1 MENTIFI
8 EKSYIV
14 SSILYFKRKFL
25 GKNFVTIE
33 ELNYVSSKLE
43 QDMNNHNINAI
54 ILDEID
60 NYYFDISDVIKVD
73 VIKVNVSNGLSLE
86 NLISRYQGYL
96 SLEILLLIWN
106 EKIIL
111 NYLYEFK
118 MLDDRKIFDAFENL
132 GIGSR

>member
-60 NYYFDISDVIKVD
+60 NYYFDISDVIKV
-73 VIKVNVSNGLSLE
+73 NVSNGLSIE

-96 SLEILLLIWN
+96 SLEILSLIWN

-111 NYLYEFK
+111 NYLYKFK
-118 MLDDRKIFDAFENL
+118 MLDDRKIFDVFENL

>member
-1 MENTIFI
+1 MENIIFI

-60 NYYFDISDVIKVD
+60 NYYFDISDVIKV
-73 VIKVNVSNGLSLE
+73 NVSNDLSLE

-96 SLEILLLIWN
+96 SLEILSLIWN

>member
-60 NYYFDISDVIKVD
+60 NYYFDISDVIKV
-73 VIKVNVSNGLSLE
+73 NVSNDLSLE

-96 SLEILLLIWN
+96 SLEILSLIWN

-118 MLDDRKIFDAFENL
+118 MLDDRKIFDAFDNL

>member
-60 NYYFDISDVIKVD
+60 NYYFDISDVIKV
-73 VIKVNVSNGLSLE
+73 NVSNSLSLE

-96 SLEILLLIWN
+96 SLEILSLIWN

-118 MLDDRKIFDAFENL
+118 MLDDRKIFDVFENL
-132 GIGSR
+132 DIGSR

>member
-1 MENTIFI
+1 MENIIFI
-8 EKSYIV
+8 DKSYIV

-60 NYYFDISDVIKVD
+60 NYYFDISA

-96 SLEILLLIWN
+96 SLEILSLIWN

>member
-14 SSILYFKRKFL
+14 SSILYFKREFL
-25 GKNFVTIE
+25 GNNFVTIE

-60 NYYFDISDVIKVD
+60 NYYFDISDVIKV
-73 VIKVNVSNGLSLE
+73 NVSNGLSLE

-96 SLEILLLIWN
+96 SLEILSLIWN

-111 NYLYEFK
+111 NYLYKFK
-118 MLDDRKIFDAFENL
+118 MLDDRKIFDVFENS

>member
-14 SSILYFKRKFL
+14 SSILYFKREFL

-60 NYYFDISDVIKVD
+60 NYYFDISDVIKV
-73 VIKVNVSNGLSLE
+73 NVSNGLSIE

-96 SLEILLLIWN
+96 SLEILSLIWN

-118 MLDDRKIFDAFENL
+118 MLDDRKIFDAFENS

>member
-43 QDMNNHNINAI
+43 QDMNNHTINAI

-60 NYYFDISDVIKVD
+60 NYYFDISD

-96 SLEILLLIWN
+96 SLEILSLIWN

-118 MLDDRKIFDAFENL
+118 MFDDRKIFDAFENL

>member
-60 NYYFDISDVIKVD
+60 NYYFDISDVIKV
-73 VIKVNVSNGLSLE
+73 NVSNGLSLE

-96 SLEILLLIWN
+96 SLEILSLIWN

-132 GIGSR
+132 GIKSR

>member
-25 GKNFVTIE
+25 GNNFVTIE

-60 NYYFDISDVIKVD
+60 NYYFDISDVIKV
-73 VIKVNVSNGLSLE
+73 NVSNGLSIE
-86 NLISRYQGYL
+86 NLISHNQGYL
-96 SLEILLLIWN
+96 SLEILSLIWN

-118 MLDDRKIFDAFENL
+118 MLDDRKIFDAFENS

>member
-14 SSILYFKRKFL
+14 SSILYFKREFL
-25 GKNFVTIE
+25 GNNFVTIE

-60 NYYFDISDVIKVD
+60 NYYFDISDI
-73 VIKVNVSNGLSLE
+73 IKVNVSNGLSLE

-96 SLEILLLIWN
+96 SLEILSLIWN

>member
-60 NYYFDISDVIKVD
+60 NYYFDISDVIKV
-73 VIKVNVSNGLSLE
+73 NVSNGLSLE

-96 SLEILLLIWN
+96 SLEILSLIWN

-118 MLDDRKIFDAFENL
+118 MFDDRKIFDAFENL

>member
-25 GKNFVTIE
+25 GNNFVTIE

-60 NYYFDISDVIKVD
+60 NYYFDISDVIKV
-73 VIKVNVSNGLSLE
+73 NVSNGLSLE

-96 SLEILLLIWN
+96 SLEILSLIWN

-111 NYLYEFK
+111 NYLYKFK
-118 MLDDRKIFDAFENL
+118 MLDDRKIFDVFENS

>member
-60 NYYFDISDVIKVD
+60 NYYFDISDVIKV
-73 VIKVNVSNGLSLE
+73 NVSNSLSLE

-96 SLEILLLIWN
+96 SLEILSLIWN

-118 MLDDRKIFDAFENL
+118 MLDDRKIFDVFENL

>member
-60 NYYFDISDVIKVD
+60 NYYFDISDVIKV
-73 VIKVNVSNGLSLE
+73 NVSNGLSLE

-96 SLEILLLIWN
+96 SLEILSLIWN

-111 NYLYEFK
+111 NYLYKFK
-118 MLDDRKIFDAFENL
+118 MLDDRKIFDVFENL

>member
-60 NYYFDISDVIKVD
+60 NYYFDISDVIKV
-73 VIKVNVSNGLSLE
+73 NVSNDLSLE

-96 SLEILLLIWN
+96 SLEILSLIWN
-106 EKIIL
+106 QKIIL

>member
-25 GKNFVTIE
+25 GNNFVTIE

-60 NYYFDISDVIKVD
+60 NYYFDISDVIKV
-73 VIKVNVSNGLSLE
+73 NVSNGLSIE

-96 SLEILLLIWN
+96 SLEILSLIWN

>member
-43 QDMNNHNINAI
+43 QDMNNHNTNAI

-60 NYYFDISDVIKVD
+60 NYYFDISD

-96 SLEILLLIWN
+96 SLEILSLIWN

-118 MLDDRKIFDAFENL
+118 MLDDRKIFDVFENL

>member
-25 GKNFVTIE
+25 GNNFVTIE

-60 NYYFDISDVIKVD
+60 NYYFDISDVIKV
-73 VIKVNVSNGLSLE
+73 NVSNGLSLE

-96 SLEILLLIWN
+96 SLEILSLIWN

>member
-60 NYYFDISDVIKVD
+60 NYYFDISDVIKV
-73 VIKVNVSNGLSLE
+73 NVSNGLSLE

-96 SLEILLLIWN
+96 SLEILSLIWN

-132 GIGSR
+132 DIGSR

>member
-25 GKNFVTIE
+25 EKNFVTIE

-60 NYYFDISDVIKVD
+60 NYYFDISDVIKV
-73 VIKVNVSNGLSLE
+73 NVSNGLSLE

-96 SLEILLLIWN
+96 SLEILSLIWN

-111 NYLYEFK
+111 NYLYKFK
-118 MLDDRKIFDAFENL
+118 MLDDRKIFDVFENS

>member
-60 NYYFDISDVIKVD
+60 NYYFDISDI
-73 VIKVNVSNGLSLE
+73 IKVNVSNGLSLE

-96 SLEILLLIWN
+96 SLEILSLIWK

>member
-60 NYYFDISDVIKVD
+60 NYYFDISDVIKV
-73 VIKVNVSNGLSLE
+73 NVSNDLSLE

-96 SLEILLLIWN
+96 SLEILSLIWN

>member
-43 QDMNNHNINAI
+43 QDMNNYNINAI

-60 NYYFDISDVIKVD
+60 NYYFDISDVIKV
-73 VIKVNVSNGLSLE
+73 NVSNGLSLE
-86 NLISRYQGYL
+86 SLISRYQGYL
-96 SLEILLLIWN
+96 SLEILSLIWN

-132 GIGSR
+132 SIGSR

>member
-60 NYYFDISDVIKVD
+60 NYYFDISDVIKV
-73 VIKVNVSNGLSLE
+73 NVSNSLSLE

-96 SLEILLLIWN
+96 SLEILSLIWN